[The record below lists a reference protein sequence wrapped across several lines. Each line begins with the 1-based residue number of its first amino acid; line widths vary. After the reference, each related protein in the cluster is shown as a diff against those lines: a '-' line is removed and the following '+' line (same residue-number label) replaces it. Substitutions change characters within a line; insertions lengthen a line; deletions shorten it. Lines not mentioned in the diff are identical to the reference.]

1 MCVCVCVCVCMCVCV
16 CVYIYI
22 YVWLFVCNLV
32 GILKIIA
39 VQKAHGMECFMR
51 MKTVC
56 FCMIIFH
63 EMNRNINV
71 ICLHTQSFV
80 ELMFCILASN
90 TFWMIQINHQLD
102 ATISPVFYLT
112 FIYSSTCFGRPHVH
126 HWELNNCSSSLWFY
140 LRSVVITVLLF
151 VVGPACRPVRPR
163 TTALLS
169 PRSEGKIRACYCSC

>member
-1 MCVCVCVCVCMCVCV
+1 MCVCVCGCVVNLYLCVRG
-16 CVYIYI
+16 
-22 YVWLFVCNLV
+22 VCNLV

-90 TFWMIQINHQLD
+90 TF
-102 ATISPVFYLT
+102 
-112 FIYSSTCFGRPHVH
+112 
-126 HWELNNCSSSLWFY
+126 
-140 LRSVVITVLLF
+140 
-151 VVGPACRPVRPR
+151 
-163 TTALLS
+163 
-169 PRSEGKIRACYCSC
+169 